1 MGSPCEIQL
10 DLVPGLGQ
18 GSSPTRG
25 LSRAGAEAILAS
37 AIAEVERLEQRY
49 SRYRDDSF
57 LSQINRV
64 SAAGGTI
71 EVDPETA
78 SLLDYAATCFAE
90 SEGLFDITSGILR
103 RAWSFNKSKQKRIP
117 EPAEI
122 ARLLDRVG
130 FVKLVWRSP
139 VLEFPVAGLELDFG
153 GIVKEYA
160 ADRVAVLL
168 QAAGTPHALVNLGGD
183 IRVAGPRADGR
194 AWQVGIR
201 HPRRPDALLQSVPLS
216 EGALS
221 TSGDYER
228 CIEIDGVRYGHVL
241 DPRTGW
247 PVRFMASASVVG
259 PLCVV
264 AGSASTIA
272 LLKGEGGADWLERL
286 GLPSLWVD
294 VEGRVGGSLA
304 GSSLVGS
311 GVDFN

>member
-10 DLVPGLGQ
+10 DVAAGPG
-18 GSSPTRG
+18 
-25 LSRAGAEAILAS
+25 RARALHRAPVEAILA
-37 AIAEVERLEQRY
+37 AAVAEVERLEARY

-57 LSQINRV
+57 LSDINRV
-64 SAAGGTI
+64 AATGGTI
-71 EVDPETA
+71 PLDPETA
-78 SLLDYAATCFAE
+78 GLLDYAATCHAQ
-90 SEGLFDITSGILR
+90 SGGLFDITSGILR
-103 RAWSFNKSKQKRIP
+103 RAWSFNMSKEKRLP

-122 ARLLDRVG
+122 APLLERVG
-130 FVKLVWRSP
+130 FSKLVWRSP

-160 ADRVAVLL
+160 ADRVAALL

-183 IRVAGPRADGR
+183 IRAAGPRVDGR

-201 HPRRPDALLQSVPLS
+201 HPRRPGALLLRVPLS

-272 LLKGEGGADWLERL
+272 LLKGEAGAAWLDDL
-286 GLPSLWVD
+286 GLPCLWVD
-294 VEGRVGGSLA
+294 VEGRLGGSLA
-304 GSSLVGS
+304 DSCLARSR
-311 GVDFN
+311 VDFN

>member
-10 DLVPGLGQ
+10 DVAAGRGQARALG
-18 GSSPTRG
+18 
-25 LSRAGAEAILAS
+25 RAAAEAILVS
-37 AIAEVERLEQRY
+37 AIAEVERLEARY
-49 SRYRDDSF
+49 SRYREDSF
-57 LSQINRV
+57 LSHINRV
-64 SAAGGTI
+64 AATGGTI
-71 EVDPETA
+71 PVDPETA
-78 SLLDYAATCFAE
+78 GLLDYAATCHAE
-90 SEGLFDITSGILR
+90 SGGLFDITSGILR
-103 RAWSFNKSKQKRIP
+103 RAWSFNKNKEKRLP

-122 ARLLDRVG
+122 APLLERVG
-130 FVKLVWRSP
+130 FSKLVWRSP

-160 ADRVAVLL
+160 ADRVAGLL
-168 QAAGTPHALVNLGGD
+168 QAAGAPHALVNLGGD
-183 IRVAGPRADGR
+183 IRAAGPRVDGR

-201 HPRRPDALLQSVPLS
+201 HPRRPGALLLRVPLS

-272 LLKGEGGADWLERL
+272 LLKGEAGAAWLDDL
-286 GLPSLWVD
+286 GLPCLWVD
-294 VEGRVGGSLA
+294 VDGRLGGSLA
-304 GSSLVGS
+304 GPSPANS
-311 GVDFN
+311 GMDFD

>member
-10 DLVPGLGQ
+10 DVAAGPGQ
-18 GSSPTRG
+18 A
-25 LSRAGAEAILAS
+25 RALRRAPAEAILAA
-37 AIAEVERLEQRY
+37 AIAEVERLETRY

-57 LSQINRV
+57 LSHINRV
-64 SAAGGTI
+64 AATGGTI
-71 EVDPETA
+71 SVDPETA
-78 SLLDYAATCFAE
+78 GLLDYAATCHAE
-90 SEGLFDITSGILR
+90 SGGLFDITSGILR
-103 RAWSFNKSKQKRIP
+103 RAWRFNERKEQRLP

-122 ARLLDRVG
+122 APLLERVG
-130 FVKLVWRSP
+130 FSKLVWRSP

-160 ADRVAVLL
+160 ADRVAALL
-168 QAAGTPHALVNLGGD
+168 QAAGAPHALVNLGGD
-183 IRVAGPRADGR
+183 IRAAGPRVDGR

-201 HPRRPDALLQSVPLS
+201 HPRRPGSLLLRVPLS

-272 LLKGEGGADWLERL
+272 LLKGEAGAAWLDDL
-286 GLPSLWVD
+286 GLPCLWVD
-294 VEGRVGGSLA
+294 VEGRLGGSLA
-304 GSSLVGS
+304 GSSLADS
-311 GVDFN
+311 RADSD